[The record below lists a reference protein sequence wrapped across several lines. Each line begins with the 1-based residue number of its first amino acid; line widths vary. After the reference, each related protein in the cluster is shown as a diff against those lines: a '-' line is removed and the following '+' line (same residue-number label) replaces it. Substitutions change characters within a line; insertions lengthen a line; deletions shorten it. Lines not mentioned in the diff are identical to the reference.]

1 MPSPSSSLSS
11 SKSLWQWVMCFS
23 ACVSFCTHF
32 ASSLYELLYGAPCH
46 RGWMVL
52 QLLHMWVC
60 AVCGSL
66 YNPPFSSLLVAGS
79 GGGHTMLDANL
90 FLGEGLSSYDYV
102 KSHHVARA
110 GTLHCL
116 CFRSAD
122 SVENWSFHYPF
133 QLSRNVKNWRLKPAF
148 QDAQMLLFHRTLEAT
163 QRKLLEWVDQVHL
176 MFNFQRK
183 NVANQFSSKNYDP
196 ATAQNW
202 FETSGRAI
210 QSHPDR

>member
-1 MPSPSSSLSS
+1 
-11 SKSLWQWVMCFS
+11 MCFS

-110 GTLHCL
+110 GTLHFL
-116 CFRSAD
+116 RFRSAD
-122 SVENWSFHYPF
+122 SVE
-133 QLSRNVKNWRLKPAF
+133 LKPPLSFSVVKKCQELKIKASISRCTDVIVL
-148 QDAQMLLFHRTLEAT
+148 QNSGSYSTKTAGVSRSGTP
-163 QRKLLEWVDQVHL
+163 
-176 MFNFQRK
+176 
-183 NVANQFSSKNYDP
+183 NV
-196 ATAQNW
+196 
-202 FETSGRAI
+202 
-210 QSHPDR
+210 